1 MHICPHVRVYLR
13 IRIHVRKQDITHKNK
28 WIHACKYTYLVC
40 GCGCGCII
48 VFKCIS
54 QHILSSGHRTM
65 RRLTLNTHT
74 NRDAVSSW
82 PCQRRAACG
91 GSREAACRA
100 QILVVRLPAG
110 LLLRIPP
117 FSWFP
122 LAAYRLFF
130 CGFARFLENGWEFPH
145 SSLVQKGEDPET
157 PGPLIQGMTPGP

>member
-1 MHICPHVRVYLR
+1 MHICPHVRLYLR
-13 IRIHVRKQDITHKNK
+13 IRIHVRMQDITHKNK
-28 WIHACKYTYLVC
+28 CIHACKHTYLVC

-91 GSREAACRA
+91 GSRESACQA
-100 QILVVRLPAG
+100 QIWVVRLPAG

-122 LAAYRLFF
+122 LAAYSPVLLWFRALSRKRL
-130 CGFARFLENGWEFPH
+130 GISAPRLWYRR
-145 SSLVQKGEDPET
+145 V
-157 PGPLIQGMTPGP
+157 MMR